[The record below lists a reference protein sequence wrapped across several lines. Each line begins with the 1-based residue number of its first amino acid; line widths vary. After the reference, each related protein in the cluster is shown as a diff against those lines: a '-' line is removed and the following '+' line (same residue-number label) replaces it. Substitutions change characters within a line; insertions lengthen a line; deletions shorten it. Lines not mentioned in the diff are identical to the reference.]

1 MQLCNCVK
9 LEDCLLLLRK
19 VNPDVVTSGFA
30 EKFLVSCWLGF
41 PLSQSSKKS
50 EFSRIFGDRL
60 AESKAG
66 MK

>member
-30 EKFLVSCWLGF
+30 EKFLVS
-41 PLSQSSKKS
+41 LSQSSKKSLPS